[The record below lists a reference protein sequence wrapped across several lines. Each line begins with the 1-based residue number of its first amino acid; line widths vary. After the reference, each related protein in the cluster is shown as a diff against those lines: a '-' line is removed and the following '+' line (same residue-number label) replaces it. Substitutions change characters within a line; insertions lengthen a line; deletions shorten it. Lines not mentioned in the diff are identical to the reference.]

1 MATGH
6 TATLVFCFID
16 VQPHCFVLCY
26 SSVAVKV
33 GFSSGIL
40 IMSNSISKHC
50 TNSNIFF
57 TAMHH
62 IMLHLW
68 LNLVF
73 LTPFETD
80 ITRTKIYLCFCLFII
95 SIQPLLEDAGSA
107 CFLAW
112 LR

>member
-6 TATLVFCFID
+6 TANSVFCFID

-50 TNSNIFF
+50 TNSNIFLLRC
-57 TAMHH
+57 
-62 IMLHLW
+62 IISYLLHLW
-68 LNLVF
+68 LNLKYSSLLLQ
-73 LTPFETD
+73 LT
-80 ITRTKIYLCFCLFII
+80 
-95 SIQPLLEDAGSA
+95 
-107 CFLAW
+107 
-112 LR
+112 